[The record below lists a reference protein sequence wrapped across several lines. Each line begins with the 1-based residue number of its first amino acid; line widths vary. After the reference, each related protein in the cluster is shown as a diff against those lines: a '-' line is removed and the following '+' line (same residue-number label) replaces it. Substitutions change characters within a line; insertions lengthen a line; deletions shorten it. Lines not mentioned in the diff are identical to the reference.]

1 MGSPLAMESVCH
13 VSSPVKLAVVPSQ
26 NVLGVT
32 KLALIPTFMAAFA
45 IKLVLTKLQQMR
57 RIRFVSDVQ
66 MGVKS
71 VSTMILTT
79 A

>member
-13 VSSPVKLAVVPSQ
+13 VSSPVKLAVVRSQ

-32 KLALIPTFMAAFA
+32 KLALMPTFMAAFA
-45 IKLVLTKLQQMR
+45 IKLVPTKQRQMR